1 MVSLGRLLFSASFL
15 KAMIAAAAL
24 APTPVRVSKTA
35 CEHVHI
41 LIYMSVQILNKYSYK
56 NGNKGMHK

>member
-15 KAMIAAAAL
+15 KAMIAAAGF

-35 CEHVHI
+35 CTHVHI